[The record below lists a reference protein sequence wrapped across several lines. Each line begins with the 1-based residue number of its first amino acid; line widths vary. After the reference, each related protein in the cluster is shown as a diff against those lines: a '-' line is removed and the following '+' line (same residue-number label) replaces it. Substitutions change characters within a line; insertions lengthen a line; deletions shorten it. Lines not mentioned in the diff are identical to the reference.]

1 MNLGLT
7 EPALARRPWETVA
20 IDFVGKCRTSD
31 RGNCWILTIIDCFSR
46 YPILVPLPD
55 RKSETVA
62 KALYEHLICQ
72 HGCPKKILSDRAKEF
87 ISAGIQEVYDRFGY
101 SPSANGVCE
110 RFHRWLNAAMTI
122 IWKKKTL
129 DWDDY
134 LPPIAFA
141 YRASTNES
149 TGYSPYYLVHGHDP
163 ILPLDALLNIEET
176 PASAPQEEIVRAT
189 VQRLKDAF
197 HAAREQQYRAYLKNY
212 EMTQNKVKPEFKKD
226 DWIIIYKRSAKEARL
241 DITGDKRTLPRKW
254 TNQWVGPGRF
264 IREISNT
271 EAEVS
276 VYGERLV
283 IGYSRLARYRPWD
296 GEWNVDGASTSE
308 LFLENED
315 RKIEEI
321 EQDEPDIGDMFVVL
335 WGKEGWPDGVIK
347 ADFGVGRITK
357 INENPKAKY
366 DCHWFGNYKY
376 VESKAFM
383 PGFVDTDRRVKFY
396 NSKIDKRYFTNHDTS
411 VDLTTDMFVW
421 FGDDVLDSS
430 GMLTRKTKEKLQAYR
445 DYFYSDH

>member
-1 MNLGLT
+1 MVT
-7 EPALARRPWETVA
+7 TA
-20 IDFVGKCRTSD
+20 
-31 RGNCWILTIIDCFSR
+31 
-46 YPILVPLPD
+46 
-55 RKSETVA
+55 
-62 KALYEHLICQ
+62 
-72 HGCPKKILSDRAKEF
+72 
-87 ISAGIQEVYDRFGY
+87 GY

-122 IWKKKTL
+122 IWKKKAL

-163 ILPLDALLNIEET
+163 ILPLDALLNIEDT
-176 PASAPQEEIVRAT
+176 PSSVPQEEIVSAT

-197 HAAREQQYRAYLKNY
+197 RAAREQQYRAYLKNY

-271 EAEVS
+271 EAEVN

-296 GEWNVDGASTSE
+296 GEWSVDGTSTSE

-321 EQDEPDIGDMFVVL
+321 EQDEPEIGDMFVVL
-335 WGKEGWPDGVIK
+335 WGKEGWPDGIIK

-366 DCHWFGNYKY
+366 DCHWYGNYNY
-376 VESKAFM
+376 LDSKAFM
-383 PGFVDTDRRVKFY
+383 PGFVDTDRRIKFY

-411 VDLTTDMFVW
+411 VDLTTDMIAW

-430 GMLTRKTKEKLQAYR
+430 GMLTRKAKEKLQALR
-445 DYFYSDH
+445 DYFYSDN